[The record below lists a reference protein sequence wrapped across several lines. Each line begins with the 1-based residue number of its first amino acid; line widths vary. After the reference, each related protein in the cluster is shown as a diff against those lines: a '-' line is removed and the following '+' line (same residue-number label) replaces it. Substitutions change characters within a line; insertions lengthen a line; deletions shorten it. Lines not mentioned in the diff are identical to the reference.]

1 MARQTHTALA
11 ALGTKKNAYT
21 ANAADEIKFGVVR
34 Y

>member
-21 ANAADEIKFGVVR
+21 ANAADLTMVVR